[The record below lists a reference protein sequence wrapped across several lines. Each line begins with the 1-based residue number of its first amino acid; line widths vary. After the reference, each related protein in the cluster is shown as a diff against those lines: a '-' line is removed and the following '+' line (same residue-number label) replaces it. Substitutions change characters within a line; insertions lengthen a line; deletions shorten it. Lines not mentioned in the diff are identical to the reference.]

1 MAHDKGRL
9 EGVSRRK
16 FLITSGA
23 AGALGLAGCTQDT
36 DGGSDGGDGGDGGSD
51 GSDGGDGGGSDGGD
65 GGSDGGDGGGS
76 SDGGSDELSGEI
88 VIKGSSTVF
97 PVSDTMAEL
106 FQEEHP
112 NVNVT
117 VDSTGSGGGFENWFC
132 PGDSDLNGAS
142 RPIKDSEV
150 EQCSSNG
157 VEPIEFRIAGDALTM
172 AVNNDAD
179 WVDCMTP
186 EEMASIWQDGGVTNW
201 QEVRDGFPDQEI
213 TLFGPAETSG
223 TFDWFNEN
231 IIGPDTEH
239 TARHQP
245 TEEDELIVQGIRDN
259 PGGMGYF
266 GFAYYNSNSDQ
277 VKALEVDGGQGCSPP
292 SLANAK
298 DGSYPMAR
306 PLFIYVAKSSLERE
320 EVREFMRFYLE
331 NAETDI
337 VQDIG
342 YVPSS
347 TDLRDENL
355 QKLEDNIPN

>member
-1 MAHDKGRL
+1 MKHKSGRL
-9 EGVSRRK
+9 EGVSRRN
-16 FLITSGA
+16 FLITTGA
-23 AGALGLAGCTQDT
+23 VGALGLAGCTQDT
-36 DGGSDGGDGGDGGSD
+36 GGGSGDGDDGSSD
-51 GSDGGDGGGSDGGD
+51 GSDGNGE
-65 GGSDGGDGGGS
+65 DGGGS
-76 SDGGSDELSGEI
+76 SDGGSDEVSGEV

-106 FQEEHP
+106 FMEEHP

-132 PGDSDLNGAS
+132 PGDSDINGAS

-150 EQCSSNG
+150 EQCSSND
-157 VEPIEFRIAGDALTM
+157 VNPIEFRIAGDALTM
-172 AVNNDAD
+172 AVNNEAD

-186 EEMASIWQDGGVTNW
+186 DEMAMIWKDGGVTNW
-201 QEVRDGFPDQEI
+201 QEVRDDFPDQEI

-231 IIGPDTEH
+231 VIGPDTKH

-266 GFAYYNSNSDQ
+266 GFAYYNSNTDQ
-277 VKALEVDGGQGCSPP
+277 VKALEVDGGQGCTPP
-292 SLANAK
+292 SLTNAK
-298 DGSYPMAR
+298 DGSYPLAR
-306 PLFIYVAKSSLERE
+306 PLFVYVSESALQRD
-320 EVREFMRFYLE
+320 VVYEFMRFYLE
-331 NAETDI
+331 NVETDI

-355 QKLEDNIPN
+355 TKLDEAAGR

>member
-1 MAHDKGRL
+1 MSQETSPLH
-9 EGVSRRK
+9 GVSRRK
-16 FLITSGA
+16 FLLASGA
-23 AGALGLAGCTQDT
+23 AGALGLAGCTQET
-36 DGGSDGGDGGDGGSD
+36 GDGGDGSDGSD
-51 GSDGGDGGGSDGGD
+51 GSDGGSSGGGD
-65 GGSDGGDGGGS
+65 G
-76 SDGGSDELSGEI
+76 LSGEVI
-88 VIKGSSTVF
+88 VKGSSTVF
-97 PVSDTMAEL
+97 PISDTMAEL

-112 NVNVT
+112 NVNIT

-150 EQCSSNG
+150 EQCSSND

-172 AVNNDAD
+172 AVNNEND
-179 WVDCMTP
+179 WADCMTP
-186 EEMASIWQDGGVTNW
+186 DELASIWKDGGVTNW
-201 QEVRDGFPDQEI
+201 QDVREEFPDQEI

-231 IIGPDTEH
+231 IVGEDTRH

-245 TEEDELIVQGIRDN
+245 TEEDELIVQGIADN

-266 GFAYYNSNSDQ
+266 GFAYYNSNTDQ
-277 VKALEVDGGQGCSPP
+277 VKALDIDGGQGCTPP

-306 PLFIYVAKSSLERE
+306 PLFIYVAQSSLQRE
-320 EVREFMRFYLE
+320 EVVEFLRFYLE
-331 NAETDI
+331 NAETEI

-355 QKLEDNIPN
+355 QKLEDAIPN